1 MEICGGI
8 ASGKTTLAQLLQ
20 GHGVSTELEQFEQ
33 NPFWALF
40 YENPCRYGFETETTF
55 LLQHYSQMRDGHA
68 RHDVFVYDT
77 SFVQDLAYARA
88 NLDRSMLTA
97 FLAVYEYTSRALPRP
112 ALLIHLVCD
121 PVIELARIRE
131 RRRPQEAAI
140 KIDYL
145 VHLNEQV
152 RMAVSE
158 VKSNV
163 HVIEIDS
170 GTNDFAT
177 DPTTSA
183 RIARMLIQELVTIDA
198 SAAT

>member
-1 MEICGGI
+1 
-8 ASGKTTLAQLLQ
+8 
-20 GHGVSTELEQFEQ
+20 
-33 NPFWALF
+33 
-40 YENPCRYGFETETTF
+40 
-55 LLQHYSQMRDGHA
+55 
-68 RHDVFVYDT
+68 
-77 SFVQDLAYARA
+77 
-88 NLDRSMLTA
+88 
-97 FLAVYEYTSRALPRP
+97 
-112 ALLIHLVCD
+112 LIHLVCD